1 MPPSP
6 VSSVN
11 NRELWTHILRR
22 SATKVTYVLQDLIK
36 EAILTLKERGGS
48 SPAAIKKVIGQKHP
62 SLPAG
67 WEKVTA
73 LQLKRLTAAGKLV
86 KVPPYFTALMS

>member
-1 MPPSP
+1 M
-6 VSSVN
+6 
-11 NRELWTHILRR
+11 
-22 SATKVTYVLQDLIK
+22 LQVLIK
-36 EAILTLKERGGS
+36 EAILSLKERGGS

-86 KVPPYFTALMS
+86 KVGLLFSPCISRARLVVLSRTFRVQRGIS